1 MPIVPA
7 LLFAVSS
14 ALPCSAA
21 PDLAADVSLLGN
33 VQQQVCQQ
41 LSSRYKNISLNLI
54 SSGTVPEKAL
64 ADRLVAQ
71 NIELGNMRAG
81 RLPVTIVWP
90 ASDAKKQQ
98 GVMWFR
104 VSAMT
109 SVWRTRRDL
118 KAEQL
123 ISASDVEL
131 VQLDVAAEPTATA
144 EPKVS
149 PVGMAVLRPVRKN
162 QVLVS
167 DDLSEPALVKRNE
180 RVRVMLNQPGL
191 QLLARGTA
199 LTTGWRKNDVVQV
212 QITGAEATVTG
223 KVANVGEV
231 YVEI

>member
-1 MPIVPA
+1 MLFVPA
-7 LLFAVSS
+7 LLLAASN
-14 ALPCSAA
+14 AMPCSATSG
-21 PDLAADVSLLGN
+21 PRADVSLLGN

-41 LSSRYKNISLNLI
+41 LSSRYQNISLSLI

-64 ADRLVAQ
+64 ADELVAQ

-81 RLPVTIVWP
+81 RLPVSILWS
-90 ASDAKKQQ
+90 ASAAKKQK
-98 GVMWFR
+98 GVLWFR
-104 VSAMT
+104 VNAMT
-109 SVWRTRRDL
+109 SVWRTRHDL

-131 VQLDVAAEPTATA
+131 VQLDVAIEPTASAQPTA
-144 EPKVS
+144 S
-149 PVGMAVLRPVRKN
+149 PVGKAVLRSVRKN
-162 QVLVS
+162 QVLAS
-167 DDLSEPALVKRNE
+167 DVLSEPALVKRND
-180 RVRVMLNQPGL
+180 RVRVMLIQAGL

-212 QITGAEATVTG
+212 QVTGAESTITG